1 MGIMSM
7 FGFGPKPEEIKA
19 YLDAGATILDVR
31 TPAEYAEE
39 HIEGSVNIPLDT
51 VPQNVEKIKKMGKV
65 VAHCRSGARSGNATD
80 FLKKQGV
87 DILNGGGIATV
98 QSILNS

>member
-19 YLDAGATILDVR
+19 YLDGGATILDVR

-51 VPQNVEKIKKMGKV
+51 VPQNVDRIKKMGKV

-87 DILNGGGIATV
+87 DIINGGGIANV
-98 QSILNS
+98 QNLINS